1 MEWARPTPA
10 VGCVALARRKRP
22 RETLV
27 LATFPSND
35 APSAEY
41 PHCSHPWAERHPVV
55 IPRDGE
61 RNRAWPLAQATH
73 LVCHVSQTGT
83 RGRGV
88 ERLTSI
94 HRRTLPRREPRRRPS
109 RSAAGSF
116 PRAVTPSHRLSPLHP
131 AARTAPCALP
141 QAHTLAQAPAPRRA
155 LQRRAPHFFEQTR
168 R

>member
-1 MEWARPTPA
+1 MRGA
-10 VGCVALARRKRP
+10 KRP

-73 LVCHVSQTGT
+73 LVCHVSQTRT

-94 HRRTLPRREPRRRPS
+94 HRRTSTVGLPCHRGTPS
-109 RSAAGSF
+109 RPHTCRKLTPSDSPAAH
-116 PRAVTPSHRLSPLHP
+116 PRALALCRKLAPPRAAKLSPSRRLQRH
-131 AARTAPCALP
+131 ATGSSAVRLTVSN
-141 QAHTLAQAPAPRRA
+141 RRA
-155 LQRRAPHFFEQTR
+155 GEHPRVGP
-168 R
+168 